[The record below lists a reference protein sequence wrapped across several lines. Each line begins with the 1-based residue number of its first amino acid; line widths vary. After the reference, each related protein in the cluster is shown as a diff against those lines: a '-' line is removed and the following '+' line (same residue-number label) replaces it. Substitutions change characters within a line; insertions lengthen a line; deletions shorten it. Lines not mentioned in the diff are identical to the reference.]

1 MRDPPSAALAGRPAT
16 TVRAMPKK
24 RFRPPILDLTRT
36 PADST
41 VIDLLALFHV
51 LLTRQP
57 ASVRGVSHQLT
68 GDELAEMRQKDH
80 AVRCVCADLRINSP
94 DVDARHSIG
103 FCRIPFGGGRLVFR
117 RRWLEAM
124 LTLLEIVRAEE
135 AKAQTAGLSKQNQGH
150 APTARRRQRVIDPA
164 IERRDRWIYEQA
176 FAGVLY
182 DEIVRRLKK
191 KPRTWPR
198 IETKQGVRDRA
209 FAYAKRKGLPEPG
222 PRQEPSE

>member
-1 MRDPPSAALAGRPAT
+1 M
-16 TVRAMPKK
+16 VPKK
-24 RFRPPILDLTRT
+24 RFRPPILDLPRT

-41 VIDLLALFHV
+41 VVDLLALFHV

-68 GDELAEMRQKDH
+68 ADERAELRQKDH
-80 AVRCVCADLRINSP
+80 AVRCVCADLRIDPP

-103 FCRIPFGGGRLVFR
+103 FCRIPVVRGRLVFR
-117 RRWLEAM
+117 HPWLEAM

-135 AKAQTAGLSKQNQGH
+135 AKAQTAGLSKQNRIH
-150 APTARRRQRVIDPA
+150 APKARRRQKAIDPA
-164 IERRDRWIYEQA
+164 IEKRDRWIYEQA
-176 FAGVLY
+176 FAGVAY

-209 FAYAKRKGLPEPG
+209 FAYAKRKALPEPM